1 VATFNTATEQIKI
14 LFWQYKATAA
24 IIPTMSVI
32 SELIKFVLVCLFM
45 ESTNV
50 FGYFKENTSD
60 IAIKLKQTEK

>member
-1 VATFNTATEQIKI
+1 
-14 LFWQYKATAA
+14 
-24 IIPTMSVI
+24 MSVI

-50 FGYFKENTSD
+50 LGYFKENTSD